1 MTLQIHRLC
10 CWSHSA
16 WMVSLPSIR
25 TDLNGPFFKCRQKGT
40 LASTAFIHDE
50 VGKFTL
56 SKERKKWER
65 CCYVCIC
72 KMVGSTTNIQYLW
85 CISPESFY
93 LEKCPLCP
101 QIYWKTFFFGSG
113 HMKLLVTIPTWGKKV
128 QQRRSKVRFSF
139 PPKPSSCLLRCVPL
153 GAQLSN

>member
-40 LASTAFIHDE
+40 LAFTAFIHDE

-56 SKERKKWER
+56 SKERKKMR
-65 CCYVCIC
+65 DAAAMCVYVRWWARRPISNIYD
-72 KMVGSTTNIQYLW
+72 VFLRNHSTLKNVHCVHRFIGRHFSLAQGTWNYLL
-85 CISPESFY
+85 PY
-93 LEKCPLCP
+93 
-101 QIYWKTFFFGSG
+101 QHGR
-113 HMKLLVTIPTWGKKV
+113 KKYSRGG
-128 QQRRSKVRFSF
+128 QRRGSLSL
-139 PPKPSSCLLRCVPL
+139 PSQ
-153 GAQLSN
+153 AAAF